1 MKSAIKRHAVAL
13 AAVGLGVFGNLGNAV
28 AQTYGAQELDQS
40 RVLLVSAPGS
50 RLRPHQLYIIEQ
62 VRDDRPCFEITGSNP
77 GEVNPLWTTFDFSG
91 ICGRA
96 SDTNGYSI
104 RTANQDLGIS
114 YRLQIRESGD
124 ELLLLGVPSDRST
137 PLQIGRTGGISSTG
151 FTEIILNP
159 GWRVT
164 KRTFEGQT
172 LGHNYLTHD
181 APLAQLLEDGGEVV
195 VAPPTT
201 PDPVTPTEPVVDL
214 PFPDIRGDVYATQI
228 ARAVEIGVVSGFQ
241 DGTFKPREQ
250 VTREQA
256 VSMIVESLI
265 SKYSNLSV
273 PTQVA
278 ATTFPDV
285 PASRWSAAKIAF
297 SQSNNIVSGD
307 QTGTFRPT
315 APVTRVELMA
325 MLRRTAEYERTLVG
339 LQPNL
344 EPTHAVQSF
353 SDISGHWGEELI
365 MMMSGYCQVATPLNE
380 AGSAFNPNTPAL
392 RNYASAALVRLYDC
406 NQTEQAP

>member
-1 MKSAIKRHAVAL
+1 MKLSIRRHAVAL
-13 AAVGLGVFGNLGNAV
+13 AAIGLGVFGSLGEAL
-28 AQTYGAQELDQS
+28 AQTYGTQELDQS

-50 RLRPHQLYIIEQ
+50 RLRPHQLYIVEQ
-62 VRDDRPCFEITGSNP
+62 IRDDRPCFEIIGASP

-104 RTANQDLGIS
+104 RTANEDLGIR
-114 YRLQIRESGD
+114 YRLQIRESGE
-124 ELLLLGVPSDRST
+124 ELVLLGVPSDRST

-151 FTEIILNP
+151 FTQIILNP

-172 LGHNYLTHD
+172 LGHNYLTNE
-181 APLAQLLEDGGEVV
+181 ATLAQLLAEGGDVV
-195 VAPPTT
+195 ITPPTT
-201 PDPVTPTEPVVDL
+201 PTTPTEPLVDL
-214 PFPDIRGDVYATQI
+214 PFPDIRGDVYATEI

-256 VSMIVESLI
+256 VSMVVEALV
-265 SKYSNLSV
+265 SKQPNITV
-273 PTQVA
+273 PTQTSQA
-278 ATTFPDV
+278 PFPDV
-285 PASRWSAAKIAF
+285 PANRWSAAKIDFAK
-297 SQSNNIVSGD
+297 STGIVSGD
-307 QTGTFRPT
+307 QTGTFRPS
-315 APVTRVELMA
+315 ASVTRVELMA

-339 LQPNL
+339 LQANL
-344 EPTHAVQSF
+344 EPTHEARSF
-353 SDISGHWGEELI
+353 SDISGHWGEDLI
-365 MMMSGYCQVATPLNE
+365 TLMSGYCQVATPLNE
-380 AGSAFNPNTPAL
+380 VGTAFQPNTPAL

-406 NQTEQAP
+406 GQAEQAP

>member
-1 MKSAIKRHAVAL
+1 MKLSIRRHAVAL
-13 AAVGLGVFGNLGNAV
+13 AAVGLGVFGNLGNAL
-28 AQTYGAQELDQS
+28 AQTYGTQELDQS

-50 RLRPHQLYIIEQ
+50 RLRPHQLYIVEQ
-62 VRDDRPCFEITGSNP
+62 IRDDRPCFEIIGSSP

-104 RTANQDLGIS
+104 RTANEDLGIS
-114 YRLQIRESGD
+114 YRLQIRESGG

-137 PLQIGRTGGISSTG
+137 PLQIGRTGGVSSTG

-172 LGHNYLTHD
+172 LGHNYLTND
-181 APLAQLLEDGGEVV
+181 ATLAQLLVDGGDVV
-195 VAPPTT
+195 VDPPTT
-201 PDPVTPTEPVVDL
+201 PTLPPTEPVVDL

-228 ARAVEIGVVSGFQ
+228 ARAVEIGVVTGFQ

-256 VSMIVESLI
+256 VSMIVESLV
-265 SKYSNLSV
+265 SKYPTLAV
-273 PTQVA
+273 PAQVN

-285 PASRWSAAKIAF
+285 PAGRWSAAKIAF

-315 APVTRVELMA
+315 AAVTRVELMA

-339 LQPNL
+339 LQPIL
-344 EPTHAVQSF
+344 EATHAVRSF
-353 SDISGHWGEELI
+353 SDTSGHWGEELI
-365 MMMSGYCQVATPLNE
+365 TMMSAYCQVATPLNE
-380 AGSAFNPNTPAL
+380 TGSAFRPDTPAL

-406 NQTEQAP
+406 TQTEQAP

>member
-1 MKSAIKRHAVAL
+1 MNVSVKRHAVAL
-13 AAVGLGVFGNLGNAV
+13 AAIGLGVFGNLGSAL

-62 VRDDRPCFEITGSNP
+62 IRDDRPCYTITGSSP

-104 RTANQDLGIS
+104 RTANEDLGIR
-114 YRLQIRESGD
+114 YRLQIRESGG
-124 ELLLLGVPSDRST
+124 ELLLLGVPSDGTS
-137 PLQIGRTGGISSTG
+137 PLQIGRTGGVSSTG
-151 FTEIILNP
+151 FTQIILNP

-172 LGHNYLTHD
+172 LGHNYLTNE
-181 APLAQLLEDGGEVV
+181 ATLAQLLEQGGDVV
-195 VAPPTT
+195 ITPPTT
-201 PDPVTPTEPVVDL
+201 PTPPPTEPVVDL

-241 DGTFKPREQ
+241 DGTFKPRDQ

-256 VSMIVESLI
+256 VSMVVESLLRKQP
-265 SKYSNLSV
+265 SLSV
-273 PTQVA
+273 PTQ
-278 ATTFPDV
+278 TSQSPFPDV

-297 SQSNNIVSGD
+297 ARSTGIVSGD
-307 QTGTFRPT
+307 QVGTFRP
-315 APVTRVELMA
+315 AASVTRVELMA
-325 MLRRTAEYERTLVG
+325 MLRRTAEYERRLAG
-339 LQPNL
+339 LPTTL
-344 EPTHAVQSF
+344 EPTHAVRSF
-353 SDISGHWGEELI
+353 SDTSGHWGEELI
-365 MMMSGYCQVATPLNE
+365 TLMSAYCQVATPLNE
-380 AGSAFNPNTPAL
+380 AGNAFHPNTPAL

-406 NQTEQAP
+406 TRTEQAP